1 MNGTRNRLKRKASS
15 HAAIENQRAEER
27 LREQHSRLLCNNMP
41 AICHSIDRSGRII
54 AVSDKW
60 LDKFGY
66 PRSEVIGQKSVEFL
80 TPRSRTD
87 AETLALPA
95 FWSTGSAR
103 DVPYQIVRKNG
114 EIVDVLL
121 SAIAEPDTKGE
132 FKRSLAILRDVRDRE
147 RLQESR
153 EGEVERRVLRRNP
166 YGLTIRELVVLNLVA
181 TGKADKEIAA
191 ELTISPLTVQKHVA
205 NILAKMDASS
215 RTEAAVRA
223 VQEGLSG

>member
-1 MNGTRNRLKRKASS
+1 MDMS
-15 HAAIENQRAEER
+15 HAAIEDQRAEER
-27 LREQHSRLLCNNMP
+27 LREQHSRFLCNSMP
-41 AICHSIDRSGRII
+41 AICHSIDRNGRMI
-54 AVSDKW
+54 AVSDEW

-66 PRSEVIGQKSVEFL
+66 QRSEVIGRTSVEFL

-103 DVPYQIVRKNG
+103 DVSYQIVRKNG

-121 SAIAEPDTKGE
+121 SAIAERDAEGE
-132 FKRSLAILRDVRDRE
+132 FKRSFAILRDVSDRK

-153 EGEVERRVLRRNP
+153 EGKVERRVLRRNP
-166 YGLTIRELVVLNLVA
+166 YGLTIRELVVLDLVA

-191 ELTISPLTVQKHVA
+191 ELAISPLTVSTHVA

-223 VQEGLSG
+223 VQEVLFG